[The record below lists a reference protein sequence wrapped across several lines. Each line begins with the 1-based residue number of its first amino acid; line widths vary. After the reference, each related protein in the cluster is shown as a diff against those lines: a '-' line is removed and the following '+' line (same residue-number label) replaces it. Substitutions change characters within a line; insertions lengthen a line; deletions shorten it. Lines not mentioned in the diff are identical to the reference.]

1 MYNFSAFKY
10 FIIVREVSV
19 QEVVALLLPGREGA
33 PNGSS
38 FAVTSNA
45 PQGFRCIYM
54 TDASYKTYV
63 SSMSDEAVAKIIQ
76 SHS

>member
-1 MYNFSAFKY
+1 MYNFNAFQY
-10 FIIVREVSV
+10 FIIVREESV

-45 PQGFRCIYM
+45 PHGFRCIYL

-63 SSMSDEAVAKIIQ
+63 TSNLAVGQ
-76 SHS
+76 PQNLS